1 MSMCS
6 SPLVDTGFYINAE
19 VAAYILL
26 PVDRESGSV
35 PSEIKKLLEDGSFA
49 AMAKAGTLPC
59 EYSDIS
65 MAQECIEDLTSYC
78 SGGFDG
84 EIDTL
89 FPERT
94 ATPIEENLGDDD
106 YLLYIPAAREA
117 DLFKAAYSG
126 PEELLEEFKNV
137 LTAASIILPDD
148 FDWWAH
154 IATIKG
160 TIFA

>member
-26 PVDRESGSV
+26 SVDRESGSV

-65 MAQECIEDLTSYC
+65 MAQECIEDLTTYR

-89 FPERT
+89 FPERAT
-94 ATPIEENLGDDD
+94 TPIEENLGDDD

-117 DLFKAAYSG
+117 DLFKAAYSS
-126 PEELLEEFKNV
+126 PEELKDEFMHI
-137 LTAASIILPDD
+137 LAEASIFLPED

-154 IATIKG
+154 IVTINRSV
-160 TIFA
+160 FA